1 MYSFVCVFH
10 SLPSHHTRG
19 FMCPLPKSRDKS
31 LHHEDPCCSSFTAR
45 PTSLPASLAHSPA
58 CGILSFVCVFFKF
71 LLSFHDYPASTL
83 VPRTL
88 WFKLLAAVKAL
99 TESCRQCLRI
109 FLFVKLAVKL
119 EECMG
124 SEIKLDKFATNKQLI
139 PHVQVKRFFK
149 TEHLK
154 RCPIK
159 YA

>member
-31 LHHEDPCCSSFTAR
+31 LHHEDPCCSSFTAG
-45 PTSLPASLAHSPA
+45 PLPSLPPLLTLLPVVF
-58 CGILSFVCVFFKF
+58 CVCDFFKF

-88 WFKLLAAVKAL
+88 WFKLLAAIKAL

-124 SEIKLDKFATNKQLI
+124 SEIKLDNFATNKQLV
-139 PHVQVKRFFK
+139 PKVQVKRFFK

-154 RCPIK
+154 QCPIK

>member
-1 MYSFVCVFH
+1 MSISFSAIASHTWVHVSTAKVKRQKSPSWGSLLLLFYSQAHFPPCLPRSLSCLWYFVIC
-10 SLPSHHTRG
+10 
-19 FMCPLPKSRDKS
+19 
-31 LHHEDPCCSSFTAR
+31 
-45 PTSLPASLAHSPA
+45 
-58 CGILSFVCVFFKF
+58 VCVFFKF
-71 LLSFHDYPASTL
+71 LLSFHDYPASIL

-88 WFKLLAAVKAL
+88 WFKLLAAIKAL

-119 EECMG
+119 EKCMG
-124 SEIKLDKFATNKQLI
+124 SEIKLDNFATNKQLV
-139 PHVQVKRFFK
+139 PNVQVKRFFK